1 MPKAANRVRYAMN
14 GFVIS
19 VGCYV
24 EPLSNEAR
32 EIGKRLGKI
41 TVDMNGTACKVPYAP
56 DYISK
61 VVAKGTVGKKKKMAR
76 C

>member
-1 MPKAANRVRYAMN
+1 MN
-14 GFVIS
+14 TFVIS

-24 EPLSNEAR
+24 TELTNLCKSTALS
-32 EIGKRLGKI
+32 IGKVSVNMG
-41 TVDMNGTACKVPYAP
+41 DTACKVPYAP

-61 VVAKGTVGKKKKMAR
+61 NEMMGRIGKKKKTVV